1 VDGIIFELIKSKYHH
16 MKNRFVKI
24 VVPVS
29 LGILGLIIFK
39 SCSAGI
45 PEKANAVKNFE
56 PEKYLGK
63 WYEIAR
69 FDYRFEKNMDQVTA
83 TYSKNSDGTIKVDNK
98 GYDYIKR
105 EWKQSTGEAKF
116 VNSEN
121 EARLKVSFFKPF
133 WSGYNVID
141 LDKDYKY
148 ALVAG
153 KNLDYLWI
161 LSREKIIPENIKT
174 RFLEKAKSV
183 GYDTSELI
191 WVEQN

>member
-1 VDGIIFELIKSKYHH
+1 MKKSLIKLA
-16 MKNRFVKI
+16 I
-24 VVPVS
+24 PVS
-29 LGILGLIIFK
+29 LGVLGIFIFN

-45 PEKANAVKNFE
+45 PEKATAIQNFDS
-56 PEKYLGK
+56 EKYLGK

-69 FDYRFEKNMDQVTA
+69 FDYRFEKNMNQVTA
-83 TYSKNSDGTIKVDNK
+83 TYSKNADGTIKVENK
-98 GYDYIKR
+98 GYDYVKN

-133 WSGYNVID
+133 WAGYNVVD
-141 LDKDYKY
+141 LDDDYKY

-161 LSREKIIPENIKT
+161 LSREKTIPENIKT
-174 RFLEKAKSV
+174 QFLEKARAI
-183 GYDTSELI
+183 GYETSQLI
-191 WVEQN
+191 WVEQK

>member
-1 VDGIIFELIKSKYHH
+1 
-16 MKNRFVKI
+16 MKNSYFKI
-24 VVPVS
+24 AIPVC
-29 LGILGLIIFK
+29 LGILGLIALK

-45 PEKANAVKNFE
+45 PEKATAIQNFE
-56 PEKYLGK
+56 SQKYLGK

-69 FDYRFEKNMDQVTA
+69 FDYKFEKNMNQVTA
-83 TYSKNSDGTIKVDNK
+83 TYSKNPDGTIKVENR
-98 GYDYIKR
+98 GYDYVKK

-116 VNSEN
+116 VNSDN

-141 LDKDYKY
+141 LDENYKY

-153 KNLDYLWI
+153 KNLEYLWI
-161 LSREKIIPENIKT
+161 LSREKTIPDDIKK

-183 GYDTSELI
+183 GYNTTNLI
-191 WVEQN
+191 WVEQ